1 MSGFLLK
8 LLALVFMIIDHVG
21 LVIYAGTPLYLPCRI
36 LGRIAFP
43 IYAFLITEGYV
54 HTHNVRKY
62 AGRLLLF
69 AIVSEVPFDYAFFGS
84 FFYWHYQ
91 NVFFTLA
98 LGLAA
103 LVCFDAA
110 TGNNTVA
117 GNDGISRKNA
127 MTGGRGGIKNQDP
140 VSWEQL
146 ALRGNIAK
154 ILVVVIVITAE
165 ITCTDYGS
173 FGIMMIL
180 IFYWFRNQK
189 ALCGLVT
196 SAALIGYGF
205 LGGLRVEGF
214 GALAWIFIG
223 LYNGKKGRYPLPSI
237 LFYAAYP
244 IHLLILGIIA
254 RGLPGW

>member
-1 MSGFLLK
+1 
-8 LLALVFMIIDHVG
+8 MIIDHVG
-21 LVIYAGTPLYLPCRI
+21 LVLYAGTPLYLPCRI

-54 HTHNVRKY
+54 HTRNVKKY

-69 AIVSEVPFDYAFFGS
+69 AIVSEIPFDYAFFGTL
-84 FFYWHYQ
+84 FYWHYQ

-103 LVCFDAA
+103 LVCFDKAA
-110 TGNNTVA
+110 GNNSA
-117 GNDGISRKNA
+117 AEKNA
-127 MTGGRGGIKNQDP
+127 AAGKND
-140 VSWEQL
+140 
-146 ALRGNIAK
+146 ANFAK
-154 ILVVVIVITAE
+154 VLLVVIVVAAE
-165 ITCTDYGS
+165 IACTDYGS

-180 IFYWFRNQK
+180 LFYWFRNQK
-189 ALCGLVT
+189 AMCVLVT

-205 LGGLRVEGF
+205 LGGFGVEGF

-223 LYNGKKGRYPLPSI
+223 SYNGKKGRYPLPSI

-244 IHLLILGIIA
+244 VHLLILGIMS